1 MDVSNNRH
9 GYIIFHCPLSAGTLS
24 RVFHGFL
31 PLSSRHSGDFSRFF
45 CCFNL
50 LKHGWRTDSKMSGGI
65 SQPAA
70 RIMLPTSSLTSIHQ
84 VVAYYVFSPNF
95 LVKVQQKLKKKKTCS
110 NMFFA
115 KRSNFLFSKCF
126 KKKQSISLSLV
137 TSMDGK
143 TLHVWRCQTPCPP
156 SFTPSPV
163 VLGLPGRSESVDFPT
178 CSRYSVPKTLCV
190 DSITPNSNCWQNE
203 VCLFFFRF
211 FPIMF
216 ISNCWFEL
224 CPGSKTLPQQL
235 QELRSLRCTC
245 IACRNAA
252 ETLQITWAVSNP
264 HLPNHVKLTV
274 ESEDSPRTSSKC
286 NIICCHWPK
295 GKKAAKSA
303 LKASTTLTIPP
314 WDLKKTTQFSITYYY
329 KYIDTWILPSRNHLR
344 KKKKQNSCPSPS
356 PFHLHPCLWGWY

>member
-1 MDVSNNRH
+1 MC
-9 GYIIFHCPLSAGTLS
+9 GFHHP
-24 RVFHGFL
+24 
-31 PLSSRHSGDFSRFF
+31 
-45 CCFNL
+45 
-50 LKHGWRTDSKMSGGI
+50 
-65 SQPAA
+65 
-70 RIMLPTSSLTSIHQ
+70 
-84 VVAYYVFSPNF
+84 
-95 LVKVQQKLKKKKTCS
+95 KLKLL
-110 NMFFA
+110 A
-115 KRSNFLFSKCF
+115 KWGLF
-126 KKKQSISLSLV
+126 V
-137 TSMDGK
+137 
-143 TLHVWRCQTPCPP
+143 
-156 SFTPSPV
+156 
-163 VLGLPGRSESVDFPT
+163 
-178 CSRYSVPKTLCV
+178 
-190 DSITPNSNCWQNE
+190 
-203 VCLFFFRF
+203 FFRF
-211 FPIMF
+211 FSIMF

-344 KKKKQNSCPSPS
+344 KKKKKTKQLSKSKSISFASMSLGLVLNIYAAQDTTVSASRRIPSKQQWTRKMLNSRSIPYTLYTNSYHTSISVEMCRNV
-356 PFHLHPCLWGWY
+356 